1 MNTQHQTNEKHGR
14 AGAAAMKGN
23 DEIVA
28 RTRTNRRLAAEQRPR
43 LSARRCSRTREI
55 KGKAEESTKEILRV
69 ERDEARTTLKTKKRN
84 KQGGEEQKG
93 EMHRI
98 LAKAS
103 WERTKHENK
112 FLEKHFCCADRK
124 RLVDRLKMWRKN
136 HGDLDEQKMP
146 PAVSRARS
154 LVIATTPQLQMESIN
169 HSEEQTLFAAPPWY
183 GEEALSPEALP
194 PLPCMSAPSIVVSN
208 QPATTPSSYEHY
220 SRLILPPRPLLH
232 AAAVPHH
239 SFLPPRPAPPGVLRR
254 EDLNDEAEELA
265 TTACYD
271 DTALPQSHDFFHDTN
286 NPLPSVAPQ
295 SMSFLS
301 TSFPTAKIFCDD
313 QRDDTTIV
321 QHHHQHQSDSAAQQR
336 RAEAAVNLATIRQL
350 QKQQSAMLASAQ
362 SRKMVQD
369 AAARAEDESV
379 LVHHRI

>member
-1 MNTQHQTNEKHGR
+1 MNTQLQTNEKYGR

-23 DEIVA
+23 DEIA
-28 RTRTNRRLAAEQRPR
+28 RTTNRRLADEKMPR
-43 LSARRCSRTREI
+43 LSTRRCSRTREI
-55 KGKAEESTKEILRV
+55 KGKATERTKQIQRL
-69 ERDEARTTLKTKKRN
+69 ERDEARTTLKTKKRK
-84 KQGGEEQKG
+84 KQGGEDQKG

-103 WERTKHENK
+103 WERTEYENK
-112 FLEKHFCCADRK
+112 FLEKQFCCADRK
-124 RLVDRLKMWRKN
+124 RLLDRLKMWREN

-154 LVIATTPQLQMESIN
+154 LVIATTPQFQMDSIDQ
-169 HSEEQTLFAAPPWY
+169 SEEQKLFAAPPWY

-194 PLPCMSAPSIVVSN
+194 PLTCTSTPSIVVSN

-220 SRLILPPRPLLH
+220 SRLILQPRPLLH
-232 AAAVPHH
+232 AAAVPHL
-239 SFLPPRPAPPGVLRR
+239 SLLPPRPAPPGVLRR
-254 EDLNDEAEELA
+254 EDLHDEAEELA
-265 TTACYD
+265 TAACYD

-295 SMSFLS
+295 SMSILS

-313 QRDDTTIV
+313 QHDNTTIV
-321 QHHHQHQSDSAAQQR
+321 QHQSDSAAQQR
-336 RAEAAVNLATIRQL
+336 RAEAAVNLAMIQQL

-379 LVHHRI
+379 VHHRV